1 VLEEKFKILR
11 GGKVLTGSG
20 FCVANVIVKGGIIA
34 EVTDSPVEIEG
45 SEIIDATGMYVVP
58 GGIDI
63 HIHGGG
69 GHEFIEGTEEAY
81 RAAVQAHAYYGTTSV
96 LPTLPAC
103 PVEKIQKGISICEK
117 LMAEPDS
124 PVLGLHL
131 EGPYLNPSK
140 IGAII
145 PEYVTPPIKEDYE
158 MLLGSTSVIRR
169 WDAAPE
175 LPGMAEFGRSL
186 REHGV
191 LASIAHT
198 VAEYPEVKKAYDAGF
213 THATHFYNAMTSVHN
228 VREYKH
234 EGTVESIYA
243 IPDMT
248 VEVIAD
254 GKHVPPVILKLIWMI
269 KGAERTALITD
280 ALGCSASTSTFIY
293 DPRVVIHDGVCKLAD
308 HSALAGSIATMDR
321 LVKTVTEAGVP
332 FEDAVRMS
340 SETPARIL
348 HVDDRKGSIAPGKDA
363 DIVFYDSD
371 INLRFVMQRGHIVRD
386 KREIETSHR
395 HLDKLDDRKNQFFSQ
410 M

>member
-1 VLEEKFKILR
+1 MRGIKIIR
-11 GGKVLTGSG
+11 GGKVFSEGA
-20 FCVANVIVKGGIIA
+20 FVRADVIIDGGVIA
-34 EVTDSPVEIEG
+34 EVTSAPLEVEG
-45 SEIIDATGMYVVP
+45 SENIDASGMYVVP

-81 RAAVQAHAYYGTTSV
+81 RTVVRSHAFYGTTSL

-103 PVEKIQKGISICEK
+103 PVETIRRGISICEK
-117 LMAEPDS
+117 LISEPDS
-124 PVLGLHL
+124 PILGLHL
-131 EGPYLNPSK
+131 EGPYLNPAK
-140 IGAII
+140 VGAII
-145 PEYVTPPIKEDYE
+145 PEYVTPPVKEDYE
-158 MLLGSTSVIRR
+158 SLLDSTSVIRR

-175 LPGMAEFGRSL
+175 LPGMEDFAESL
-186 REHGV
+186 ARHGV

-198 VAEYPEVKKAYDAGF
+198 VAEYPEVERAYKAGF

-234 EGTVESIYA
+234 EGTVESVYA

-254 GKHVPPVILKLIWMI
+254 GKHVPPLILKLIPMV
-269 KGAERTALITD
+269 KGADRTALVTD
-280 ALGCSASTSTFIY
+280 ALGCSAGASTFIF

-321 LVKTVTEAGVP
+321 LIKTVAGAGVP
-332 FEDAVRMS
+332 FGDAVRMS

-348 HVDDRKGSIAPGKDA
+348 HVDEHKGSIAPGKDA
-363 DIVFYDSD
+363 DIVFYDAD
-371 INLRFVMQRGHIVRD
+371 ISLRFVMQRGRIIRS
-386 KREIETSHR
+386 E
-395 HLDKLDDRKNQFFSQ
+395 L
-410 M
+410 